1 MKKLSEQEIIRLMR
15 EEWNKKLSRFLES
28 DDKLSTTARVNGEKE
43 MVISPGL
50 KVRSK
55 EDDLLY
61 TVADIPEDPEDSDFT
76 LSKPSGEEFEVTDKD
91 LESNYKRD

>member
-15 EEWNKKLSRFLES
+15 EEWNKKLSRFFES
-28 DDKLSTTARVNGEKE
+28 SDKLSTTARVNGEEE

-55 EDDLLY
+55 DDLLY
-61 TVADIPEDPEDSDFT
+61 TVTDVADDSEETDFT
-76 LSKPSGEEFEVTDKD
+76 LSKPSGEEFEVTGKD